1 MKLTVKLILL
11 AVVLAA
17 ASCARGGDT
26 AGAGAE
32 AARPSPSPAS
42 PQTPQTTRA
51 PLQTFR
57 GTIGEGLGVRAELR
71 REGEGLSGTYFY
83 ESVKTE
89 IALRGRV
96 DNQGEFTLEEFDPS
110 GAPTGV
116 FRGRWG
122 ADDTGAAE
130 LTGNWSRPDGSR
142 SMPFTLTEVPVEF
155 ASDLRLGSKEIR
167 EKKAR
172 PRYEIAVE
180 YPQLEGAAAAGQGAA
195 GFNRAAREWA
205 TKAVDAFKSD
215 VREAGETPGTETGS
229 DLHVSYG
236 VGVATDDLVAV
247 QFEVSDY
254 YSGAAHPNHHTAVI
268 NYDLRRARPLQLAD
282 LFKPSALYLRALS
295 EYCVR
300 DLKRQSRADAEAEPV
315 LDDESIESGAAPNAD
330 NYASWLVTRRGLQI
344 TFDPYQVG
352 PYAAGPQRV
361 LVPYAALRDH
371 LDLDGP
377 LAPFVK

>member
-1 MKLTVKLILL
+1 MKL
-11 AVVLAA
+11 VVLALVLA
-17 ASCARGGDT
+17 AVSCARGGET
-26 AGAGAE
+26 AGGNASP
-32 AARPSPSPAS
+32 AAAS
-42 PQTPQTTRA
+42 PQAPQTPPPQQQRA
-51 PLQTFR
+51 PLQSFR
-57 GTIGEGLGVRAELR
+57 GFIGDGLAVRAQLR
-71 REGEGLSGTYFY
+71 REGESVSGTYFY

-110 GAPTGV
+110 GARTGV

-122 ADDTGAAE
+122 SDDTGAAE
-130 LTGNWSRPDGSR
+130 LQGNWSRPDGSR

-180 YPQLEGAAAAGQGAA
+180 YPQLEGGAAAGEAAA

-205 TKAVDAFKSD
+205 TKAVGEFKAD
-215 VREAGETPGTETGS
+215 VQEAGEAAGTEQAS

-247 QFEVSDY
+247 QFEVSNY
-254 YSGAAHPNHHTAVI
+254 FSGAAHPNHHTAVI
-268 NYDLRRARPLQLAD
+268 NYDLRRARRLQLAD

-300 DLKRQSRADAEAEPV
+300 DLKRQSRGDGTAEPM
-315 LDDESIESGAAPNAD
+315 LTDEAIEEGAAPNAD
-330 NYASWLVTRRGLQI
+330 NYSSWLVTRRGLQI

-361 LVPYAALRDH
+361 LVPYAALREH
-371 LDLDGP
+371 IDLDGP